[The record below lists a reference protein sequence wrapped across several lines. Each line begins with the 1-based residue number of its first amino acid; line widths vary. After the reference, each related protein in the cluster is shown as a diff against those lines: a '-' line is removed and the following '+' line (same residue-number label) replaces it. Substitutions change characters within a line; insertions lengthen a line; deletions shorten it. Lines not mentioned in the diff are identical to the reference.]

1 MSAVVEFVSDVV
13 GGVAEAVGDVVEG
26 AVEIVEDV
34 GSAIDD
40 YVIQPILDDPLTA
53 IATAAGAY
61 YLGPMAVSQFGT
73 TAAVGAGLGAA
84 AGNFTA
90 GMAQGEDFDEA
101 VKGAAIAGL
110 TVGATKG
117 AFDYFG
123 GEGASLDGYGGSEVG
138 VDIDAFGNPID
149 AGAGTNS
156 YVSGFEGATPGPAPD
171 LAGTTTLGD
180 FSFGDGYGGLEVG
193 VDIDAFG
200 NPIDAGAGTNSYVSG
215 FEGATPGPAPAS
227 ASAVAPDVSSGFD
240 VNFGE
245 GYGGAEVGVDIDAF
259 GRPIDPMANPY
270 ANYGFEAPPS
280 QYALD
285 AGQGTGLKATPLDS
299 GMPSQYS
306 LSQTMPTDYSLVGP
320 GSSTM
325 MGSPGTSWLDK
336 IPTVDQLT
344 SLDYYGDLAG
354 NALDY
359 AIENPLTTAGGA
371 LLAYSALNQPE
382 IPQGPPVRQ
391 PNESDEQFKT
401 RLKLYEYRRQQTP
414 VTDIADYGYGP
425 QQRFFTPA
433 EFVPIETAADGGL
446 MGQAPGYYRY
456 GRQPTG
462 MAMGGRMINSPL
474 AQYGQGGAHGR
485 SDDVP
490 AVLSDGEYVID
501 AETVALLGNGS
512 VDAGANQLDR
522 MREEIRRHKG
532 RNLAQGKI
540 SSDARSPLSYLKG

>member
-1 MSAVVEFVSDVV
+1 MSAIVSVAK
-13 GGVAEAVGDVVEG
+13 GVFDAVGDVVEG
-26 AVEIVEDV
+26 VGDAVEGVVDIVKDV

-73 TAAVGAGLGAA
+73 TAAVGAGVGAA
-84 AGNFTA
+84 AGNFAA

-138 VDIDAFGNPID
+138 VDIDAFGNPIEI
-149 AGAGTNS
+149 GATNPYS
-156 YVSGFEGATPGPAPD
+156 SGFEGVTPGPAPN

-180 FSFGDGYGGLEVG
+180 FSFGDGFGGSEVG

-200 NPIDAGAGTNSYVSG
+200 NAIDPMANPYANYATDIGA
-215 FEGATPGPAPAS
+215 GPAPAS
-227 ASAVAPDVSSGFD
+227 ATSPSF
-240 VNFGE
+240 NLGE
-245 GYGGAEVGVDIDAF
+245 GYGGMEVGVDIDAF

-270 ANYGFEAPPS
+270 ANYAQPPAPPS

-285 AGQGTGLKATPLDS
+285 GPSSQMGLKATPMDTAL
-299 GMPSQYS
+299 PSDYA
-306 LSQTMPTDYSLVGP
+306 LSQGVDYSLAGP
-320 GSSTM
+320 SGAPTM
-325 MGSPGTSWLDK
+325 TGTPGTSWLNK
-336 IPTVDQLT
+336 IPTLDQLT
-344 SLDYYGDLAG
+344 SLDYYKDLAG
-354 NALDY
+354 AGLDY

-371 LLAYSALNQPE
+371 LLAYSAMNQPE
-382 IPQGPPVRQ
+382 IPGGPPVRQ
-391 PNESDEQFKT
+391 PGESDQQFKT

-414 VTDIADYGYGP
+414 VTDIYNYGYGP
-425 QQRFFTPA
+425 QQQFFTPA
-433 EFVPIETAADGGL
+433 QFVPIETQTAADGGV
-446 MGQAPGYYRY
+446 MGYYRY
-456 GRQPTG
+456 GRQP
-462 MAMGGRMINSPL
+462 MQQGGRMINSPL

-540 SSDARSPLSYLKG
+540 SPDARSPLSYLKG

>member
-1 MSAVVEFVSDVV
+1 MSAVVSFVSDVV

-26 AVEIVEDV
+26 VVDIVEDV

-61 YLGPMAVSQFGT
+61 YLGPMAASQFGT
-73 TAAVGAGLGAA
+73 STAVSAGIGAA

-90 GMAQGEDFDEA
+90 GMAQGEEFDEA
-101 VKGAAIAGL
+101 IKGAAIAGL
-110 TVGATKG
+110 AVGVTKG
-117 AFDYFG
+117 AFDSFG
-123 GEGASLDGYGGSEVG
+123 SEGVSGPGEVG

-156 YVSGFEGATPGPAPD
+156 YVSGFEGTIPGPD
-171 LAGTTTLGD
+171 LSGTTTLGD
-180 FSFGDGYGGLEVG
+180 FSFGDGFGG
-193 VDIDAFG
+193 
-200 NPIDAGAGTNSYVSG
+200 S
-215 FEGATPGPAPAS
+215 
-227 ASAVAPDVSSGFD
+227 
-240 VNFGE
+240 
-245 GYGGAEVGVDIDAF
+245 EVGVDIDAF

-270 ANYGFEAPPS
+270 ANYATDIGAGPIPTAQPSYLPPDSLLEISQGGFGPGETLPPNVS
-280 QYALD
+280 RYDFDPHYNLSP
-285 AGQGTGLKATPLDS
+285 GQGPGLKATPLDTQ
-299 GMPSQYS
+299 MPSQYS
-306 LSQTMPTDYSLVGP
+306 LSQTMPGDYSLVGQS
-320 GSSTM
+320 SSTA

-336 IPTVDQLT
+336 IPTLDQLT
-344 SLDYYGDLAG
+344 SLDYYKDLAG
-354 NALDY
+354 KGLDY

-371 LLAYSALNQPE
+371 LLAYSAMNQPE
-382 IPQGPPVRQ
+382 IPGGPPVRQ
-391 PNESDEQFKT
+391 PGESDEQFKT

-414 VTDIADYGYGP
+414 VTDIYNYGYGP
-425 QQRFFTPA
+425 QQQFFTPA
-433 EFVPIETAADGGL
+433 QFVPIETAADGGL
-446 MGQAPGYYRY
+446 MGQGPGYYRY
-456 GRQPTG
+456 GRQP
-462 MAMGGRMINSPL
+462 MQQGGRMINSPL

-532 RNLAQGKI
+532 RNLAQGRI
-540 SSDARSPLSYLKG
+540 SPDARSPLSYLKG

>member
-101 VKGAAIAGL
+101 LKGAAIAGL

-117 AFDYFG
+117 AVDYFG
-123 GEGASLDGYGGSEVG
+123 GEGASLDGSGGSEVG
-138 VDIDAFGNPID
+138 ADPTVSVSDPAVDAAAN
-149 AGAGTNS
+149 AA
-156 YVSGFEGATPGPAPD
+156 APD
-171 LAGTTTLGD
+171 LSGTTTLGD

-215 FEGATPGPAPAS
+215 FEGKTPGPAPT
-227 ASAVAPDVSSGFD
+227 SAVAPDVSSGVLPSKFD

-259 GRPIDPMANPY
+259 GKQIDPMANPY

-306 LSQTMPTDYSLVGP
+306 LSQTMRPDYSLVGP

-325 MGSPGTSWLDK
+325 MGTPGTSWLDK
-336 IPTVDQLT
+336 IPTLDQLT
-344 SLDYYGDLAG
+344 SLDYYGDLAV

-382 IPQGPPVRQ
+382 KPQGPPVRQ

-414 VTDIADYGYGP
+414 VTDIYDYGYGP
-425 QQRFFTPA
+425 QQQFFTPA
-433 EFVPIETAADGGL
+433 QFVPIETAADGGL

>member
-26 AVEIVEDV
+26 VVDIVEDV

-61 YLGPMAVSQFGT
+61 YLGPMAASQFGT

-90 GMAQGEDFDEA
+90 GMAQGEEFDEA
-101 VKGAAIAGL
+101 LKGATLAGL
-110 TVGATKG
+110 TVGVTKG
-117 AFDYFG
+117 AFDSFG
-123 GEGASLDGYGGSEVG
+123 TEGVSGPGEVG

-156 YVSGFEGATPGPAPD
+156 YVSGFEGATPGPGPD

-180 FSFGDGYGGLEVG
+180 FSFGDGFGGSEVG

-200 NPIDAGAGTNSYVSG
+200 NPIDPMANPYANYATDIGARP
-215 FEGATPGPAPAS
+215 TP
-227 ASAVAPDVSSGFD
+227 ASAVAGGPSPSFL
-240 VNFGE
+240 GE
-245 GYGGAEVGVDIDAF
+245 GYGGSEVGVDIDAF
-259 GRPIDPMANPY
+259 GRPIDPLANPY
-270 ANYGFEAPPS
+270 ANYAKPPAPPS

-285 AGQGTGLKATPLDS
+285 AGQGPGLKATPLDT

-306 LSQTMPTDYSLVGP
+306 LTQTMPGDYSLVGQ

-336 IPTVDQLT
+336 IPTFDQLT
-344 SLDYYGDLAG
+344 SLDYYKDLAG
-354 NALDY
+354 AGLDY

-382 IPQGPPVRQ
+382 IPGGPPVRQ
-391 PNESDEQFKT
+391 PGESDEQFKT
-401 RLKLYEYRRQQTP
+401 RLKLYLYRRQQTP
-414 VTDIADYGYGP
+414 VTDIYNYGYGP
-425 QQRFFTPA
+425 QQQFFTPA
-433 EFVPIETAADGGL
+433 QFVPIETAADGGL

-490 AVLSDGEYVID
+490 LVLSDGEYVID

-540 SSDARSPLSYLKG
+540 SPDARSPLSYLKG